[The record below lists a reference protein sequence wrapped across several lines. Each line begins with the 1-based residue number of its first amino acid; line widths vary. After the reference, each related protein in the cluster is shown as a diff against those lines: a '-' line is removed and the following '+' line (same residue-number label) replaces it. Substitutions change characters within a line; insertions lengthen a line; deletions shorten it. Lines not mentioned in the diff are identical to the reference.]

1 VAILEV
7 LETSHGQQN
16 RSGDSVVGAVL
27 LSVDFL
33 VFMTCRNFDRAI
45 LAGYRWLSNHYR
57 PGDRIFL
64 FGTTPLTLVQLE
76 LNQASG
82 FSRGAYQV
90 RALAA
95 MIDKVCIGPYK
106 RAFNSIAAGGVDF
119 TRE

>member
-1 VAILEV
+1 
-7 LETSHGQQN
+7 
-16 RSGDSVVGAVL
+16 
-27 LSVDFL
+27 
-33 VFMTCRNFDRAI
+33 
-45 LAGYRWLSNHYR
+45 LSNHYR

-64 FGTTPLTLVQLE
+64 FGTAPLILVQLE

-106 RAFNSIAAGGVDF
+106 RAFNSITAGGVDF